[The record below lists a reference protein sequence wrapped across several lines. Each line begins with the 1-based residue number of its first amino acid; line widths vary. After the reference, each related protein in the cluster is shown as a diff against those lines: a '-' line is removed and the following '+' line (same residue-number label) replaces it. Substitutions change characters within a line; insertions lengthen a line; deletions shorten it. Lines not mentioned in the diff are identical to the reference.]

1 MATKLHELEKE
12 YILENYPK
20 FGLKTVCEKLNR
32 SAGTIS
38 KFAKE
43 KNLVISKDKLPST
56 EAPDFLVNLNFYS
69 IFEDGMTKEL
79 AYFLGFFWADGT
91 INKGTSL
98 VIEVT
103 KEDGQELKENFQELF
118 PFSESFR
125 ERAGRKPQMTF
136 RVCDHEVGKL
146 LTTLGKYPKST
157 EGHEKIY
164 KYINNEDLWIYFLR
178 GLIDG
183 DGNFYINEKEKYGQF
198 TLASSIGQD
207 WNFLLENLKK
217 FNPNNSQTTKTSRNS
232 SILRIT
238 GRENILQ
245 FIEYLQY
252 DKIKIGLTR
261 KQEKALE
268 ITKMYNENP
277 PKDWKKHVLQFS
289 KNGDFIKEYS
299 STLEASQLT
308 KIGKS
313 SIGNCLIHLSKSAR
327 GYIWIYKEEYEN
339 SK

>member
-1 MATKLHELEKE
+1 MAKKLHELEKE

-20 FGLKTVCEKLNR
+20 FGLKVVCEKLNR
-32 SAGTIS
+32 SAGTII

-43 KNLVISKDKLPST
+43 NNLVISIDKLPST

-69 IFEDGMTKEL
+69 RFEDGMTKEL

-91 INKGTSL
+91 VSNNGSL
-98 VIEVT
+98 AIEII
-103 KEDGQELKENFQELF
+103 KEDGEVLRETFQELF
-118 PFSESFR
+118 PFNESFR
-125 ERAGRKPQMTF
+125 ERSGRKPQMTF
-136 RVCDHEVGKL
+136 RVCDHKVGKL
-146 LTTLGKYPKST
+146 LASLGKYPKSI
-157 EGHEKIY
+157 ENHSLIY

-198 TLASSIGQD
+198 TLASSLNQD
-207 WNFLLENLKK
+207 WSFLLENLKR
-217 FNPNNSQTTKTSRNS
+217 FNPNVTQTTKTSGNS
-232 SILRIT
+232 SVLRIS

-245 FIEYLQY
+245 FIKYLQY
-252 DKIKIGLTR
+252 DKITIGLTR
-261 KQEKALE
+261 KQRKALE
-268 ITKMYNENP
+268 ISNMYKENP

-313 SIGNCLIHLSKSAR
+313 SIGNCLIHLSKSA
-327 GYIWIYKEEYEN
+327 GGFIWIYKEEYEN